1 VEHTIEQLKTAP
13 GCAAPSDVSRLLE
26 MNEALKDD
34 LIHNL
39 VIICELQKASERMIA
54 ACGPC
59 TYHDHHG
66 NCQSHFI
73 GNPCVVEELRTAVQK
88 SRQ

>member
-1 VEHTIEQLKTAP
+1 VEHTIEQLKMAP
-13 GCAAPSDVSRLLE
+13 GCAVPSDVSRLIE
-26 MNEALKDD
+26 RNESLKDE
-34 LIHNL
+34 LIL
-39 VIICELQKASERMIA
+39 KLSMLCELQRAAERMIA

-73 GNPCVVEELRTAVQK
+73 GNPCIVEELRTAVQK